1 MTSDRLIATD
11 PLRRERRPRMNGN
24 KQELLCP
31 ILSSAD
37 HIICRH
43 EIRPEGELQTTGLSS
58 SNEVVRV
65 TIP

>member
-1 MTSDRLIATD
+1 MTSDNVIAID
-11 PLRRERRPRMNGN
+11 PPRRERSPRTNGD

-31 ILSSAD
+31 LVSSGD

-43 EIRPEGELQTTGLSS
+43 ELLPEGELQTTSLSS